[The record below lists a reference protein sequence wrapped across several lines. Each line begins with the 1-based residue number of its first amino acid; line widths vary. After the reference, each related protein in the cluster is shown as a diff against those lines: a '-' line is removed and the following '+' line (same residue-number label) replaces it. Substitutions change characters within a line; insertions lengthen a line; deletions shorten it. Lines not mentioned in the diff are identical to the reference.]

1 MDAILKS
8 FQSILNAIL
17 DILPDSPFR
26 QFIDNLADIPY
37 LGYFNYFVPVSD
49 FLALL
54 MVWGTA
60 ITMFYAVSAL
70 LRFAKAID

>member
-1 MDAILKS
+1 MEAILKT
-8 FQSILNAIL
+8 FQSILNTIL
-17 DILPDSPFR
+17 EILPDSPFR
-26 QFIDNLADIPY
+26 SFIDNLTDIPY
-37 LGYFNYFVPVSD
+37 LNYFNYFVPVSD

-54 MVWGTA
+54 GIWGTA